1 MFNYAY
7 EQYLDDGEE
16 GRTGGYVGID
26 RGRTKAISS
35 LERHTARL
43 SQGGVPATAG
53 RATATHHPGGGGPRH
68 RWSDPHLP
76 RAQQA
81 CSPTRPCAARPVRRS
96 KRAGGRVARTL
107 ILPGAARGGWSP

>member
-53 RATATHHPGGGGPRH
+53 GATGTHHPGGGCPRH
-68 RWSDPHLP
+68 RWSAPHLP
-76 RAQQA
+76 RPQPPCQ
-81 CSPTRPCAARPVRRS
+81 PTPPCPPPPAPPPQPSR
-96 KRAGGRVARTL
+96 
-107 ILPGAARGGWSP
+107 